1 MLLFFFLFHFDETRA
16 IFPSPSLFQ
25 VTKRIFHFHLFFCHF
40 QLVSVY
46 LSECVCVVVQ
56 FELEM
61 LSYLFSIQLVSF
73 VVVVV
78 LGERV
83 FFFWS
88 VVEICSLKTT
98 FFLVIIACDLTSPSA
113 SFTTSIVYTVHRISK
128 ANMNK
133 YCEKRTDQT
142 RENEIARLC
151 WASLR
156 ISVLCTDY
164 HYHYF
169 CLCSLIFCSFLYE

>member
-1 MLLFFFLFHFDETRA
+1 MRREPFFRLLLFFKSPNEFSIFIYFFA
-16 IFPSPSLFQ
+16 IFSWSLCIFQ
-25 VTKRIFHFHLFFCHF
+25 
-40 QLVSVY
+40 S
-46 LSECVCVVVQ
+46 VCVVVQ

-113 SFTTSIVYTVHRISK
+113 SFMTSIVYTVHRISK

-133 YCEKRTDQT
+133 YCEKRTDRT